1 MSTEDDADAETD
13 ADADAA
19 TPTFCEVKVGPL
31 YFALRRT
38 SVRPYWK
45 QRNAVRFIVTFG
57 VFALMLAAG
66 LTSFHAFLMA
76 SGALCYVR
84 GVLKI

>member
-1 MSTEDDADAETD
+1 MITEDDADAETD
-13 ADADAA
+13 ADADAT

-31 YFALRRT
+31 YFAFV
-38 SVRPYWK
+38 VRPYWK

-66 LTSFHAFLMA
+66 LTSFHAFLTA

>member
-1 MSTEDDADAETD
+1 MRRRMRMRMRRHPRS
-13 ADADAA
+13 
-19 TPTFCEVKVGPL
+19 VKSRL
-31 YFALRRT
+31 ARCT
-38 SVRPYWK
+38 SRSSNIPYWK
-45 QRNAVRFIVTFG
+45 QRMAVRFIVTLG

-76 SGALCYVR
+76 SGVLCYVR

>member
-13 ADADAA
+13 ADAA
-19 TPTFCEVKVGPL
+19 TPTFCEVKVGSL
-31 YFALRRT
+31 YFAFV
-38 SVRPYWK
+38 VRPYWK
-45 QRNAVRFIVTFG
+45 QRMAVRFNVTLG

-76 SGALCYVR
+76 SGVLCYVR

>member
-31 YFALRRT
+31 YFAFV
-38 SVRPYWK
+38 VRPYWK
-45 QRNAVRFIVTFG
+45 QRMAVRFIVTL
-57 VFALMLAAG
+57 VSSHSCWLPD
-66 LTSFHAFLMA
+66 SRA
-76 SGALCYVR
+76 STPF
-84 GVLKI
+84 

>member
-1 MSTEDDADAETD
+1 M
-13 ADADAA
+13 
-19 TPTFCEVKVGPL
+19 
-31 YFALRRT
+31 
-38 SVRPYWK
+38 
-45 QRNAVRFIVTFG
+45 AVRFIVTLG

-76 SGALCYVR
+76 SGVLCYVR